1 MVSPQPR
8 LLNNRP
14 LAVALVASLSLG
26 AFGGAAANGHG
37 QTSKL
42 RAVETQASA
51 PALEA
56 DTRSYIG
63 TWALGDSNNNLF
75 NVRLFPGGK
84 AVSTAGIN
92 GTLAAG
98 ARQSSAD
105 QLREL
110 GRWVAWGNGVRIDYT
125 DGWTDWI
132 YVGPEGPSHAAW
144 QPGQSRTSVPT
155 NFGPAVK
162 LNGALAEV
170 VGVYSF
176 PPAQRDLKPYTATL
190 LSNGQAFNDIDD
202 RTGGVWI
209 LEGSTVVID
218 WISGWRTTMSINPA
232 TPLQLRHWAP
242 NSDRKGPPS
251 GGVRQGQRIE

>member
-1 MVSPQPR
+1 
-8 LLNNRP
+8 
-14 LAVALVASLSLG
+14 
-26 AFGGAAANGHG
+26 
-37 QTSKL
+37 
-42 RAVETQASA
+42 
-51 PALEA
+51 
-56 DTRSYIG
+56 
-63 TWALGDSNNNLF
+63 
-75 NVRLFPGGK
+75 VRLFPGGK

-105 QLREL
+105 QLRVL
-110 GRWVAWGNGVRIDYT
+110 GRWVAWGNGVRIDYS
-125 DGWTDWI
+125 DGWSDWL
-132 YVGPEGPSHAAW
+132 YVGPEGASHAAW

-162 LNGALAEV
+162 LNGALADI
-170 VGVYSF
+170 VGVYIF
-176 PPAQRDLKPYTATL
+176 PPAQQNLKPYTATL

-242 NSDRKGPPS
+242 NSDRKGPPT
-251 GGVRQGQRIE
+251 GGLRQGQRIE